1 MNEPKK
7 AINHIVFNV
16 HDLDEAVKFYTEVVG
31 MKLIRRFDDRKMAF
45 VSFGEHHHD
54 IGLFQVGGTPEPDR
68 QWHGF
73 NHLAMEYEGGPE
85 ILEQLHQRLADKGAK
100 IDNIEGHNAG
110 RHKSVYFFDPDGNR
124 LEFYWENPDWVQQ
137 SQQWVKEAGAA
148 GGPGQTGSDVFQG
161 GKGKV

>member
-73 NHLAMEYEGGPE
+73 NHLAMECEGGPE
-85 ILEQLHQRLADKGAK
+85 ILEQLHERLLNKGAK

-137 SQQWVKEAGAA
+137 SQQWVKEGGGAA
-148 GGPGQTGSDVFQG
+148 SPNQTGSEVFQA